1 MRNLDLAC
9 AKLGRDIAEIP
20 ELEEKTI
27 NAALSVL
34 EEQGI
39 CACFLYLEA
48 RGKPAGSRMSEKLSE
63 FLVGELSLGVGENP
77 SPDAV
82 AEKLAEDL
90 DRLLFAREL
99 LSRAMVYAR
108 YHLKARSAS
117 GAAS

>member
-9 AKLGRDIAEIP
+9 ARLGSDIAGIA

-39 CACFLYLEA
+39 YACFLYLQGREKKT
-48 RGKPAGSRMSEKLSE
+48 GEEILKKLSD
-63 FLVGELSLGVGENP
+63 VIAQELSLDENRKP
-77 SPDAV
+77 MAV
-82 AEKLAEDL
+82 AEKVSEDL
-90 DRLLFAREL
+90 DRLLFTREL

-108 YHLKARSAS
+108 HHLKARSGSRAGS
-117 GAAS
+117 